1 MNGGLIG
8 GYLDGWLF
16 FGWVGLVGWWLI
28 GSSLVLRLVGL
39 VICWWSVGFLAH
51 FHQKNSELFAF
62 VEVFENV

>member
-28 GSSLVLRLVGL
+28 GSSFTWLGNLLVVCGVYFGTLPP
-39 VICWWSVGFLAH
+39 
-51 FHQKNSELFAF
+51 KELGIVCFCRG
-62 VEVFENV
+62 V